1 MKRRF
6 LLSSNYLVW
15 EPGMNEWNWM
25 IYVGFNKLRDEHIFQ
40 DTKDSQVFMY
50 VPTED
55 IDSEVK

>member
-1 MKRRF
+1 MNRQLKI
-6 LLSSNYLVW
+6 NKTYIVW

-25 IYVGFNKLRDEHIFQ
+25 SYVGYNKLRDEHIFQ